1 MSPKFGRLGRFIGGA
16 MRSIRISPSI
26 LTADWL
32 HLGEEIKRAEAAG
45 VELIHLDI
53 MDGHFVPNMTFGP
66 VMVESVRRATE
77 LPLDVHLMISDP
89 DSLIP
94 AFAEAGADILT
105 VHAEAATHLHATLTD
120 IRNLDVMPA
129 VSLNPLSPLSLVE
142 EAVPYVGQVLLMTVN
157 PGFGGQTFIPSALDR
172 IRRLRAIID
181 AKNPEC
187 ALEVDGGINERTI
200 GKVVEAGADTIVAG
214 SAIFNRERSVA
225 DNVAALRRAIERA
238 TSD

>member
-1 MSPKFGRLGRFIGGA
+1 